1 MVYPG
6 KIQVKAQILDCKE
19 ANVLC
24 NALCGNH
31 VPDHLAF
38 QEINKDDAMDATM
51 LVAQK
56 NGMYKNVEMC
66 QDCLRKTQKIEE
78 FCLRK
83 LFNSDFFWS

>member
-1 MVYPG
+1 
-6 KIQVKAQILDCKE
+6 
-19 ANVLC
+19 
-24 NALCGNH
+24 
-31 VPDHLAF
+31 
-38 QEINKDDAMDATM
+38 MDATM

-66 QDCLRKTQKIEE
+66 QDCLRKWLNTTLKWYKISLFLRNEINFVYNVHQKQLFLGKTQKIEE